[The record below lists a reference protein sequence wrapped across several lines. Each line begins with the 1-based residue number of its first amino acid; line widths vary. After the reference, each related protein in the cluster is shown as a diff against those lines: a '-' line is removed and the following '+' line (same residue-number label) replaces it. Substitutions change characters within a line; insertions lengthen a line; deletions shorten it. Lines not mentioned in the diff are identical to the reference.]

1 LEDSTISVVCISDD
15 PSFAERLEALFDEA
29 MDVVRVTSAADFE
42 SAIDRIEDDGH
53 DIAILDLAR
62 DADGLADL
70 VRLNAQAPAIPV
82 VLIADRAHEAL
93 AMKAVQIGAQDY
105 LLREQL
111 HGTLLVRSIR
121 YAIERF
127 RLLSELERRSA
138 AWEGPEADPASPAP
152 TAVTSV
158 LYGSAPLR
166 DALPDVFEDHVE
178 RYAEVLD
185 LVLEE
190 RAFRVDH
197 DVPARLRTQ
206 ADELGFLRAGPR
218 DVVEIH
224 TTAIRWLSRSARAER
239 VRHYLAEGRLL
250 IVELM
255 GDLVSY
261 YRRHSF
267 GARPARVPTREPNQ
281 PLPREPRE

>member
-1 LEDSTISVVCISDD
+1 
-15 PSFAERLEALFDEA
+15 
-29 MDVVRVTSAADFE
+29 
-42 SAIDRIEDDGH
+42 
-53 DIAILDLAR
+53 
-62 DADGLADL
+62 
-70 VRLNAQAPAIPV
+70 
-82 VLIADRAHEAL
+82 
-93 AMKAVQIGAQDY
+93 
-105 LLREQL
+105 
-111 HGTLLVRSIR
+111 
-121 YAIERF
+121 
-127 RLLSELERRSA
+127 
-138 AWEGPEADPASPAP
+138 
-152 TAVTSV
+152 VTSV

-224 TTAIRWLSRSARAER
+224 TTAVRRLSRSARAER

-267 GARPARVPTREPNQ
+267 GVRAAHVRTREPNQ
-281 PLPREPRE
+281 PLPGEPRE